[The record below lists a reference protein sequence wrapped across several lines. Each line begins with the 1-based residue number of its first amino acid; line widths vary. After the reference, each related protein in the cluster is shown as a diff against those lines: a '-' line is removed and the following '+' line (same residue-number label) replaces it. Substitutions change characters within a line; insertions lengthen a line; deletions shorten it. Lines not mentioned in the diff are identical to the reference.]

1 MPAAGGTSAAALR
14 FRHGTGR
21 FAGAEQEGE
30 EGDMADRQALGIIG
44 YILCGVTAVVMV
56 IGATVLNGHL
66 ADPSKIPSGYYGVTL
81 SAKSR

>member
-1 MPAAGGTSAAALR
+1 MLAAGGTSAAALR
-14 FRHGTGR
+14 FRHGTRR
-21 FAGAEQEGE
+21 FAGAEQ